1 MDEREVKNQIPCV
14 IESGVLT
21 NYRDMQRIL
30 RDLGHV
36 RYAEV
41 VDGDVRHEG
50 EGYVMSVVSNGHSAT
65 VVAHKRLYLNVNGF
79 EYLRL
84 APIDHQSTAFE
95 LVDSCRTL
103 RLIPQV
109 DPIAECLADD
119 DIVEAARLLEDPLD
133 TDLYAEIYADDD
145 DAVDGG
151 VA

>member
-1 MDEREVKNQIPCV
+1 MDEREFKNQIPCL

-41 VDGDVRHEG
+41 VEGTVRHEG
-50 EGYVMSVVSNGHSAT
+50 EGYVMSVVSNHHSAT

-79 EYLRL
+79 DYLRL
-84 APIDHQSTAFE
+84 EPTDDGSTAFE
-95 LVDSCRTL
+95 LVDACRTL
-103 RLIPQV
+103 RLLPQV

-119 DIVEAARLLEDPLD
+119 DLSETAHLLEDPLD
-133 TDLYAEIYADDD
+133 TELYAEIYADDD
-145 DAVDGG
+145 DADGG
-151 VA
+151 AA